1 MHVSTKGSVMART
14 QDSRRFYIDQGDNQA
29 IIRTVPVRRG
39 ETTVQAEPTAATHQY
54 SSTPP
59 EDSGRSRHHGFSS
72 RRMSQILRSARRR
85 SHHTAS

>member
-1 MHVSTKGSVMART
+1 MART

-39 ETTVQAEPTAATHQY
+39 DTTPQSDATPATHQY
-54 SSTPP
+54 TSPP
-59 EDSGRSRHHGFSS
+59 ADDGGRHHRPGLSS
-72 RRMSQILRSARRR
+72 RRVSQLLRSARRR